1 MKATG
6 IVRRIDDLG
15 RIVIPK
21 ELRRTFRLK
30 EGDPLEFFTENGE
43 IILKK
48 YSPMISLEIVAEKYA
63 DTLYATLK
71 KPVIICDTD
80 RVIAI
85 AGIPKKQLMGKM
97 VSSMLEEVMKSQKE
111 YRWNGKDTILLHP
124 IENYD
129 LEAIA
134 AAPITMFEQLYG
146 TVLLMGEESP
156 KPATDE
162 DIRILSVAAML
173 LEKELDD

>member
-1 MKATG
+1 MKCRKG
-6 IVRRIDDLG
+6 
-15 RIVIPK
+15 
-21 ELRRTFRLK
+21 
-30 EGDPLEFFTENGE
+30 
-43 IILKK
+43 
-48 YSPMISLEIVAEKYA
+48 
-63 DTLYATLK
+63 
-71 KPVIICDTD
+71 
-80 RVIAI
+80 
-85 AGIPKKQLMGKM
+85 
-97 VSSMLEEVMKSQKE
+97 
-111 YRWNGKDTILLHP
+111 YRWNGNDTMLLHR